1 MNNQPNY
8 DMAMG
13 FLQVFDVLLNLNQVS
28 NDTLLEELQRQN
40 KEYLE
45 KIVKQNEEII
55 EQNNVLETKLNSI
68 WEQMGE
74 STEEILRRVDNG
86 SQQRLP

>member
-13 FLQVFDVLLNLNQVS
+13 FLQIFDVLLNLNQVS

-45 KIVKQNEEII
+45 KIVKQNEIII
-55 EQNNVLETKLNSI
+55 EQNNMLETKLNSI

-74 STEEILRRVDNG
+74 MSEDIGKLLLKDDRSWID
-86 SQQRLP
+86 

>member
-13 FLQVFDVLLNLNQVS
+13 FLQIFDVLLNLNQVS

-55 EQNNVLETKLNSI
+55 KQNDELLEMQRAECSLLT
-68 WEQMGE
+68 EMGI
-74 STEEILRRVDNG
+74 TMARDKFLR
-86 SQQRLP
+86 